1 MKQYG
6 EAAMR
11 DMQMDVLKVYFEQLP
26 AIAEAIAR
34 PMAQID
40 SITMYGEGNTA
51 KLTGDITTTMK
62 QITDGV
68 KDATGVDPMAFLAGA
83 LGAKVFD
90 SKPVNVNIEPAE

>member
-1 MKQYG
+1 M
-6 EAAMR
+6 
-11 DMQMDVLKVYFEQLP
+11 P
-26 AIAEAIAR
+26 AIAAAVAS

-68 KDATGVDPMAFLAGA
+68 KDATGLDPMALLAGFM
-83 LGAKVFD
+83 GGHMG
-90 SKPVNVNIEPAE
+90 KPNHTNVNITPAE

>member
-6 EAAMR
+6 EAAMA
-11 DMQMDVLKVYFEQLP
+11 DMQIEAIKVYFEQLP
-26 AIAEAIAR
+26 AIAQAIAS

-68 KDATGVDPMAFLAGA
+68 KDATGIDPMAMLAGF
-83 LGAKVFD
+83 LGGSVGKKTEI
-90 SKPVNVNIEPAE
+90 SITPAE